1 MRSLNATLTDKGIN
15 AYPVDTARDNLFD
28 KAKDRELDLTV
39 FLADKADK
47 LISWFRK
54 L

>member
-1 MRSLNATLTDKGIN
+1 MT
-15 AYPVDTARDNLFD
+15 YPVDNARYNAYTVDNARNTLFD
-28 KAKDRELDLTV
+28 KALDRELDLTV